1 MDKSQNELES
11 LNNAVVNMNLEGL
24 EVLQYIQ
31 HDDRKKIGKF
41 FLRLNGTSISPIL
54 NYDNMNHFILGM
66 TKMKKVNPDTITFES
81 LQESKNKLIQ
91 LFGNEIVEKMTL
103 NEFIE
108 LHKTREHYN
117 NQTP

>member
-1 MDKSQNELES
+1 METTTQLEA

-54 NYDNMNHFILGM
+54 NYNEMNHFILGM
-66 TKMKKVNPDTITFES
+66 GTMQKLTI
-81 LQESKNKLIQ
+81 NK
-91 LFGNEIVEKMTL
+91 
-103 NEFIE
+103 
-108 LHKTREHYN
+108 
-117 NQTP
+117 